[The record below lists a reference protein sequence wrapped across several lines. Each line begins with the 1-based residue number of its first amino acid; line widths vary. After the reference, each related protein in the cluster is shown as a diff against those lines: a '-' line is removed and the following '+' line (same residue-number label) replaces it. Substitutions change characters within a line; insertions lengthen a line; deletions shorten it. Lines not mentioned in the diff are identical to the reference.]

1 MKITTAKPMKI
12 NTLAR
17 FLRNAT
23 QRNVNTLKHH
33 GNHGGVQAAASYFN
47 PLWMADNAF
56 RKGFLFS

>member
-1 MKITTAKPMKI
+1 MKI

-17 FLRNAT
+17 FLRNA
-23 QRNVNTLKHH
+23 NTLKHH

-47 PLWMADNAF
+47 PLWRAAKAF

>member
-1 MKITTAKPMKI
+1 MQHENNNSKTYENQYFGTI
-12 NTLAR
+12 LA
-17 FLRNAT
+17 

-47 PLWMADNAF
+47 PLWMAENAF

>member
-1 MKITTAKPMKI
+1 MKI

-47 PLWMADNAF
+47 PLWRAVKAF